1 MAIPLIAKTIVGG
14 MNFNDA
20 GREAWWCGCEPTSSN
35 AWKIVPLSSVSWT
48 QPARFLHLER
58 HVDDPLLLQ
67 MLAPKFA
74 QP

>member
-1 MAIPLIAKTIVGG
+1 

-20 GREAWWCGCEPTSSN
+20 GRGEFLNGVVARRRTDVEQCVEG
-35 AWKIVPLSSVSWT
+35 VPLYSVSWT
-48 QPARFLHLER
+48 QPARFFHLER

-74 QP
+74 QA